1 MDRQIKTIKLLNC
14 EVDIIAFLTWGEKE
28 EIQAVVL
35 RGVNVGMDGLNG
47 FNPDSI
53 RESKYKAFE
62 VCIKEIR
69 ENGDKRQ
76 FSREWI
82 DNLSVEDG
90 DLLYAEVDQVT
101 SPKKKLKN
109 TN

>member
-1 MDRQIKTIKLLNC
+1 MRELKTIKLSNC
-14 EVDIIAFLTWGEKE
+14 EVDIVAHLTWGEKE
-28 EIQAVVL
+28 EIQGVVL
-35 RGVNVGMDGLNG
+35 SGVNVGLEGLNG
-47 FNPDSI
+47 FNPESI

-69 ENGDKRQ
+69 ENGTSKQ

-82 DNLSVEDG
+82 NNLSAEDG
-90 DLLYAEVDQVT
+90 DYLYSEIDEVT
-101 SPKKKLKN
+101 SPKKKLTN

>member
-1 MDRQIKTIKLLNC
+1 MRETKTIKLSNC

-28 EIQAVVL
+28 EIQSVIL
-35 RGVNVGMDGLNG
+35 SGVNVSQDGLNG
-47 FNPDSI
+47 FNPASI

-69 ENGDKRQ
+69 ENGQVKS

-82 DNLSVEDG
+82 DNLPAEDG
-90 DLLYAEVDQVT
+90 DYLYSQIDEVT
-101 SPKKKLKN
+101 NPKKKMMTMN
-109 TN
+109 